1 MMLLFWLDAW
11 SSSGGDAVVLAGRVE
26 QLSRC
31 CCCVGWTRGAA
42 QEVMLLCWLDA
53 WSSSGGVAVVLAGRV
68 EQLSRC
74 CCCVGWT
81 RGAAQSQARE

>member
-1 MMLLFWLDAW
+1 M
-11 SSSGGDAVVLAGRVE
+11 LAGRVQ

-53 WSSSGGVAVVLAGRV
+53 CSSSVGVAVVLAGRV
-68 EQLSRC
+68 EQLRK
-74 CCCVGWT
+74 
-81 RGAAQSQARE
+81 